1 MTKVSLP
8 GNGHLVEKTIDSQ
21 YLLEM
26 VNAARKECGEG
37 VVRNNDFIERIKDEL
52 EGEYYETFVVQK
64 KNKTTSEKVV
74 MSIKQALRVAARESK
89 AVRRSLVDKL
99 EDMQAI
105 PAMPKSQSGITEYR
119 LAKADQLK
127 AQALEKNIASAR
139 EIMSLL
145 PRLDPV
151 AHQTLAASLINPLI
165 GYDAIPLPI
174 IEEHYHTA
182 GEVGDMLGVSAQKIG
197 RIANANNLKTELN
210 GKFFLDKSAHSNKQV
225 EAFRYNA
232 EGVKALRHLIHGADV
247 A

>member
-1 MTKVSLP
+1 MTKMNLAV
-8 GNGHLVEKTIDSQ
+8 NGSVVTEKTIDSQ

-26 VNAARKECGEG
+26 VNAARKQCGEPA
-37 VVRNNDFIERIKDEL
+37 VRNNKFIEKVIDEL
-52 EGEYYETFVVQK
+52 EGETYTKSVGR
-64 KNKTTSEKVV
+64 KNGQDIEVIT

-127 AQALEKNIASAR
+127 AQALEKNIANAR

-145 PRLDPV
+145 PRLDPM

-165 GYDAIPLPI
+165 GYDAIPLPV

-182 GEVGDMLGVSAQKIG
+182 GEVGEMLGVSAQKIG
-197 RIANANNLKTELN
+197 RIANANNLKTELH
-210 GKFFLDKSAHSNKQV
+210 GKFFLDKSAHSSKQV
-225 EAFRYNA
+225 EAFRESA
-232 EGVKALRHLIHGADV
+232 APPDPWC
-247 A
+247 

>member
-1 MTKVSLP
+1 MTKMNLAV
-8 GNGHLVEKTIDSQ
+8 NGSVVTEKTIDSQ

-26 VNAARKECGEG
+26 VNAARKQCGEPA
-37 VVRNNDFIERIKDEL
+37 VRNNKFIEKVIDEL
-52 EGEYYETFVVQK
+52 EGETYTKSVGR
-64 KNKTTSEKVV
+64 KNGQDIEVIT
-74 MSIKQALRVAARESK
+74 MSIKQDLRVAARESK

-127 AQALEKNIASAR
+127 AQALEKNIANAR

-145 PRLDPV
+145 PRLDPM

-165 GYDAIPLPI
+165 GYDAIPLPV

-182 GEVGDMLGVSAQKIG
+182 GEVGEMLGVSAQKIG
-197 RIANANNLKTELN
+197 RIANANNLKTELH
-210 GKFFLDKSAHSNKQV
+210 GKFFLDKSAHSSKQV

-232 EGVKALRHLIHGADV
+232 EGVKALRHLTHGADV

>member
-145 PRLDPV
+145 PRLDPM

>member
-1 MTKVSLP
+1 MTKMNLAV
-8 GNGHLVEKTIDSQ
+8 NGSVVTEKTIDSQ

-26 VNAARKECGEG
+26 VNAARKQCGEPA
-37 VVRNNDFIERIKDEL
+37 VRNNKFIEKVIDEL
-52 EGEYYETFVVQK
+52 EGETYTKSVGR
-64 KNKTTSEKVV
+64 KNGQDIEVIT

-127 AQALEKNIASAR
+127 AQALEKNIANAR

-145 PRLDPV
+145 PRLDPM

-165 GYDAIPLPI
+165 GYDAIPLPV

-182 GEVGDMLGVSAQKIG
+182 GEVGEMLGVSAQKIG
-197 RIANANNLKTELN
+197 RTANANNLKTERN
-210 GKFFLDKSAHSNKQV
+210 GKFFLDKSAHSSKQV

-232 EGVKALRHLIHGADV
+232 EGVKALRHLIHSADV